1 MPRPPVFRITA
12 TIVAVSGL
20 ILSSLVNAAA
30 QDYSGNPHSS
40 IDLDD
45 YIASQKPLRKGTR
58 TFLPPEFVEF
68 DAVIKRHPEEI
79 TVKYLYKALTMM
91 KVDPLPAVSHR
102 MFVQSPDG
110 KIIPV
115 YVEDRAV
122 PGIQSRTTV
131 DGEAR
136 LRGYRAYN
144 YSKGP
149 AIVIHD
155 VK

>member
-1 MPRPPVFRITA
+1 MTQLREFRISA
-12 TIVAVSGL
+12 TTLSIL
-20 ILSSLVNAAA
+20 ILLLSSVGNSAA
-30 QDYSGNPHSS
+30 QDYSGQTHTGVN
-40 IDLDD
+40 LDE
-45 YIASQKPLRKGTR
+45 YVASQRPMKEGTR
-58 TFLPPEFVEF
+58 TILPLDFIEF
-68 DAVIKRHPEEI
+68 DAVVKRHPEEI
-79 TVKYLYKALTMM
+79 KVKYLYSALSMIR
-91 KVDPLPAVSHR
+91 VDPMPKVSHR

-115 YVEDRAV
+115 YVEDKAV
-122 PGIQSRTTV
+122 PGIEARTTV